1 MSGRRETDGIAAAVG
16 VSTAAQLASRGVHFL
31 LNVIAGLALIRYFGP
46 SAYGDYVFVL
56 TYATLFGLLGDFG
69 IGKIA
74 VRDMAREPRDAGT
87 ALGTAI
93 AVRLALATAAAALAQ
108 LALLVLDIRDDLR
121 PAVAVASLLFLVDAV
136 LSVVAVFQVRL
147 AMHFEAL
154 VTIVIQ
160 AIDTAIILVLIQ
172 LQAGLL
178 LLVASPVVSGIAG
191 VAVAVILVRRRFPL
205 ALSIDRR
212 RMRGMLMD
220 ALPIGITTMIVVLY
234 IKTDAVILGLLATPT
249 DVGLF
254 GAAYKP
260 IEYALLA
267 LMLPINVLFPLLS
280 RWHGQERGLFRMLYW
295 RGADALLALTLPI
308 VVVVVVAAEPIV
320 RTLYADSF
328 AGAADPLRVLAMAL
342 PFMVLSAWQGF
353 ALLSGGHQRITM
365 VYDAA
370 ALVLNVVCNLV
381 LIPRL
386 GYLGAAVTAVITSVF
401 VAACA
406 WSAAAVRLDVHG
418 GEHMRLARVIA
429 ANGVLAL
436 TIVAGAQVAPL
447 WLATP
452 VALALYPV
460 WLLVSG
466 VVSRAELRLLS
477 PARAGGVPAAEAR

>member
-1 MSGRRETDGIAAAVG
+1 MTERSATAGVAAAVG
-16 VSTAAQLASRGVHFL
+16 MSTAAQLASRGVHFL
-31 LNVIAGLALIRYFGP
+31 LNVVAGLALIRYFGP

-69 IGKIA
+69 IGKVA
-74 VRDMAREPRDAGT
+74 VRDMARKPQEAGA

-93 AVRLALATAAAALAQ
+93 AVRMSLATAAAVLAQ
-108 LALLVLDIRDDLR
+108 IALFVFDIRADLR
-121 PAVAVASLLFLVDAV
+121 PAVAIASLLFLVDAV

-147 AMHFEAL
+147 AMHYEAL
-154 VTIVIQ
+154 VTTLIQ
-160 AIDTAIILVLIQ
+160 IIDTVIILLLIQ
-172 LQAGLL
+172 LNAGLL
-178 LLVASPVVSGIAG
+178 LLVSSPVVSGVAG
-191 VAVAVILVRRRFPL
+191 VAVAVALMRRRFPL
-205 ALSIDRR
+205 ALSVDRGRMR
-212 RMRGMLMD
+212 RMLVD
-220 ALPIGITTMIVVLY
+220 ALPIGVTTMIVVLY
-234 IKTDAVILGLLATPT
+234 IKTDAVILGLLATPV

-308 VVVVVVAAEPIV
+308 VVVVIIAAEPIV
-320 RTLYADSF
+320 RTLYADGF
-328 AGAADPLRVLAMAL
+328 AGAADPLRVLAIAL

-365 VYDAA
+365 LYDAV
-370 ALVLNVVCNLV
+370 ALVLNVACNLI

-406 WSAAAVRLDVHG
+406 WSAAAMKLDVHG
-418 GEHMRLARVIA
+418 AERMRLARVVM
-429 ANGVLAL
+429 ANGVLAA

-447 WLATP
+447 WLVAP
-452 VALALYPV
+452 VALALYPA
-460 WLLVSG
+460 WLLATG

-477 PARAGGVPAAEAR
+477 PVRGARVPAVEAR